1 MGESS
6 NYGRIETTKL
16 YDNES
21 GSGDGWFDDYDDFV
35 DKLDF
40 EGGGWDSGAD
50 SPFDGD
56 GRSSDSY
63 SSRGRGGGGRG
74 RGRGGGGRGRGMT
87 WDRDFSTGRNSNGH
101 DYIRDSSRD
110 TTQVDETAVNRLL
123 SDRLHY
129 RKKRMFDAADD
140 MRDELLNVHGVT
152 VWDKDR
158 TWTTGRGGADTRG
171 GRGGGGRGTY
181 DFVQLLHL
189 YLHMCALNLSLYSY
203 TPSLTNFYIS
213 TFI

>member
-1 MGESS
+1 MKLSYISLVILFHKNNAFSS
-6 NYGRIETTKL
+6 SSLKKNTRYAQKIRNCHQLSLLQSTSTKL
-16 YDNES
+16 YSEPDS
-21 GSGDGWFDDYDDFV
+21 GGDGWFDDYDDFV

-56 GRSSDSY
+56 GRSDSY
-63 SSRGRGGGGRG
+63 SSRGRGGG
-74 RGRGGGGRGRGMT
+74 RGRGGKGRGRGRGMT
-87 WDRDFSTGRNSNGH
+87 WDRDFSSDNYGSKGH
-101 DYIRDSSRD
+101 DYIRDTTRD
-110 TTQVDETAVNRLL
+110 TTPVDEAAVNRLL
-123 SDRLHY
+123 ADRLHY

-171 GRGGGGRGTY
+171 GRGMC
-181 DFVQLLHL
+181 DFVL
-189 YLHMCALNLSLYSY
+189 C
-203 TPSLTNFYIS
+203 
-213 TFI
+213 

>member
-6 NYGRIETTKL
+6 SISSRIETKL
-16 YDNES
+16 YDSNESS

-63 SSRGRGGGGRG
+63 SSRGGGGRG

-87 WDRDFSTGRNSNGH
+87 WDRDFGRNSNGH
-101 DYIRDSSRD
+101 DYIRDTSRD
-110 TTQVDETAVNRLL
+110 TTPVDETAVNRLL

-171 GRGGGGRGTY
+171 GRGGGRGTY
-181 DFVQLLHL
+181 NFVLRYKKCAHMMCTKSHLLIHL
-189 YLHMCALNLSLYSY
+189 QTNTLHTLFS
-203 TPSLTNFYIS
+203 FKYI
-213 TFI
+213 

>member
-1 MGESS
+1 
-6 NYGRIETTKL
+6 
-16 YDNES
+16 
-21 GSGDGWFDDYDDFV
+21 V

-56 GRSSDSY
+56 GRSDSY
-63 SSRGRGGGGRG
+63 GSRGRG
-74 RGRGGGGRGRGMT
+74 RGRGGRGGGRGGRERGMT
-87 WDRDFSTGRNSNGH
+87 WDRDFGRNSNGH
-101 DYIRDSSRD
+101 DYIRDTSRD
-110 TTQVDETAVNRLL
+110 ATPVDETAVDRLL

-171 GRGGGGRGTY
+171 GRGGGGRGMC
-181 DFVQLLHL
+181 DFV
-189 YLHMCALNLSLYSY
+189 Y
-203 TPSLTNFYIS
+203 
-213 TFI
+213 